1 MRREA
6 GFTLLEVL
14 VALAVSSV
22 LLVGAVRYFG
32 TTVPMAANT
41 AVRADGVRELQNV
54 ANVVADDVRKAT
66 QIWSSR
72 ATFDMDTT
80 LAPGAPTVSGQLV
93 AMISPPTTCTSVA
106 NAYDFVAYYFAPRSS
121 VVGQGEWI
129 SPEPDAANT
138 DTVVLMQ
145 YRACAREN
153 TTGGWDLTNDVVRF
167 VADYLGSGS
176 FGYADD
182 NRVDITLSGRR
193 TLRGRTFT
201 TPAVTLSAFA
211 RNAGV

>member
-1 MRREA
+1 MTRSG

-14 VALAVSSV
+14 VALAVASM
-22 LLVGAVRYFG
+22 LLLGAVNYFG
-32 TTVPMAANT
+32 TTVPVVANT
-41 AVRADGVRELQNV
+41 AVRAEEVRELQNV

-72 ATFDMDTT
+72 ASFDMDTT
-80 LAPGAPTVSGQLV
+80 LAPGAPTASGQLV
-93 AMISPPTTCTSVA
+93 AMISPATTCASVA

-121 VVGQGEWI
+121 VVGRGEWI
-129 SPEPDAANT
+129 SPEPDTANAS
-138 DTVVLMQ
+138 TVVLMQ
-145 YRACAREN
+145 YRACARE
-153 TTGGWDLTNDVVRF
+153 TASGWELTNDVVRF

-182 NRVDITLSGRR
+182 NRVDISMSGRR

-201 TPAVTLSAFA
+201 TPAVTLSAYA